1 MFKKTLLTTALA
13 FGLGTGGAL
22 AAGGVGEIDDHAFS
36 FEGPFGSYDQMQL
49 QRGLQVFHE
58 VCSGC
63 HGISRVYF
71 RNLTEE
77 TGPGMPVD
85 QITEFAKNYFV
96 PDDGLEAFPGDE
108 REAKLSDNFPE
119 NNGAGA
125 PDLSLMA
132 KARAG
137 FHGPSGTGI
146 NQLLKGMGGP
156 EYIKA
161 LLEGYQ
167 DTPECALD
175 STIDGVYNAVF
186 PNGGFPDECKYEDGT
201 HKVPG
206 SWISMSQPLWG
217 EDVEYMDGTEATIEQ
232 QAADVSAFLMWTAE
246 PKMTQRKQA
255 GLTGVVIL
263 GFLTVLLYLTNKKL
277 WYNVKHRTK

>member
-13 FGLGTGGAL
+13 FGLGTGGAF
-22 AAGGVGEIDDHAFS
+22 AAGGIGPIDDYEFS
-36 FEGPFGSYDQMQL
+36 FEGPFGSYDQQQL

-58 VCSGC
+58 VCSAC

-96 PDDGLEAFPGDE
+96 PDDGLEALPGDE
-108 REAKLSDNFPE
+108 REAKLSDQFPV
-119 NNGAGA
+119 NNGAAA

-137 FHGPSGTGI
+137 FSGPHGTGI

-161 LLEGYQ
+161 LLEGYE

-175 STIDGVYNAVF
+175 SDIEGSYNSVF
-186 PNGGFPDECKYEDGT
+186 PAGGYPESC
-201 HKVPG
+201 
-206 SWISMSQPLWG
+206 
-217 EDVEYMDGTEATIEQ
+217 
-232 QAADVSAFLMWTAE
+232 
-246 PKMTQRKQA
+246 
-255 GLTGVVIL
+255 
-263 GFLTVLLYLTNKKL
+263 
-277 WYNVKHRTK
+277 